1 MLFILAEKREQAG
14 AYAKALKGDISKIN
28 PYILRVDHSKILS
41 NFDGILIG
49 YLSGNIY
56 EPLEPEEYDSK
67 FKTWS
72 LNTLPI
78 LPEQFK
84 FRLKDNYEVLREKLV
99 SAINQC
105 DDLILA
111 TDGDREG
118 EILGYIFLKQNKLS
132 SKVHF
137 RVWSNSLS
145 TTNLQKAFQNL
156 HDPKETYDLA
166 IAGASRIIA
175 DWLLGINYSRLATIR
190 LQEKKYDG
198 NFSVG
203 RVQTPLLKIIANKRN
218 ERKNFIKKSYLRVK
232 FIDSNGLNFLGDKK
246 KTLFSKANKIKA
258 GQLIQ
263 NLELEN
269 PIITSVTTST
279 INKPAAKL
287 VNTGDVQG
295 YLVQHTNISSKQ
307 ALNDVLEPLYNNYN
321 AITYPRVEPRL
332 ITVDDFFTL
341 RKNLNYYIQLY
352 EKITNRQLPDVFH
365 QLNPRERFVDIS
377 GKKLSLESHTAII
390 LDKPIAYE
398 IYEEFSPNLKLAYL
412 YILET
417 TLGMFADD
425 FLYTNFVIEIQNKD
439 ITFTSNFKQPLK
451 KLSWQDINV
460 HKETRSKKTVDPKES
475 INFDLKQYTISKEIT
490 GRYELYTENNKPST
504 PITEANLI
512 KTVMPKYNLGTQA
525 TRAEIIQ
532 SLLDRKLIKAATND
546 NRDINLVKREY
557 FPTEKGIVLLQEM
570 SQSNLLNL
578 AQTNFWEN
586 SLTNIA
592 KGESKSQEFLN
603 TIKQTIIEEVKK
615 LPSNDN
621 SVPINPKYKENNNLV
636 KTNTNINC
644 PKCQKDYLYEI
655 SLDQTK
661 MNTGNT
667 IHYNFYS
674 CGSRKCD
681 FKVSKNI
688 CNVELNN
695 NLLSQIINGTMNY
708 HQFTN
713 KKEKTF
719 NAKLIYSQGKIRF
732 EFLNNY
738 KKHKK
743 HTKHIKIKKY

>member
-295 YLVQHTNISSKQ
+295 YLVQQTNISSKQ

-321 AITYPRVEPRL
+321 AITYPRVESRL

-398 IYEEFSPNLKLAYL
+398 IYEEFSPKLKLAYL

-439 ITFTSNFKQPLK
+439 ITFTSNFKQPIK
-451 KLSWQDINV
+451 KLSWQDINIQ
-460 HKETRSKKTVDPKES
+460 KDNRSKKAMDPKES

-532 SLLDRKLIKAATND
+532 SLLDRKLIKAATKD

-636 KTNTNINC
+636 KINTNINC
-644 PKCQKDYLYEI
+644 PKCRKDYLYEI

-695 NLLSQIINGTMNY
+695 NLLSQIKM
-708 HQFTN
+708 
-713 KKEKTF
+713 E
-719 NAKLIYSQGKIRF
+719 L
-732 EFLNNY
+732 
-738 KKHKK
+738 
-743 HTKHIKIKKY
+743 